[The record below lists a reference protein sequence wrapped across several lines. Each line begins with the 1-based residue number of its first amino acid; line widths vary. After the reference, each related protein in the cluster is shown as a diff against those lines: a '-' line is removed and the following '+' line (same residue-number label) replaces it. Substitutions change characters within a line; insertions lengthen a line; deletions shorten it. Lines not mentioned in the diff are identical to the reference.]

1 MENNKEKEKFLK
13 DEIEY
18 EINKM
23 SLEELTFLELNPNL
37 YIYKKL
43 GPKIEQIKKLGNEI
57 KSMEEEFSLL
67 KFQKNDFDNN
77 LKEQI
82 ENNSAIIKS
91 LLEEKKKLDSKV
103 SKSEF
108 IKLLNDELKK
118 LDNPDSCFNRFKDGI
133 IDYNEFKKQFFNL
146 GKDKNYYYYKLISD
160 VINS

>member
-1 MENNKEKEKFLK
+1 MENNKEKEKLLK

-37 YIYKKL
+37 YIYEKL

>member
-1 MENNKEKEKFLK
+1 MENNKEKEKLLK

-91 LLEEKKKLDSKV
+91 LLEEKKNLDSKV

-118 LDNPDSCFNRFKDGI
+118 LDNPDSCFKRFKDGI

>member
-1 MENNKEKEKFLK
+1 MENNKEKEKLLK

-77 LKEQI
+77 LKDQI

-133 IDYNEFKKQFFNL
+133 IGYNEFKKQFFNL